1 MSKDLDCWAYEN
13 NVTLDFSRA
22 GKLSDNLYIELI
34 NGRFRD
40 EFLNINWFMS
50 LEEAEE
56 KIDAWRDEYNHYQ
69 PHSPLNNL
77 TPIE

>member
-1 MSKDLDCWAYEN
+1 MTKDLDFWAYEN

-22 GKLSDNLYIELI
+22 GKPKDNPYIELF

-56 KIDAWRDEYNHYQ
+56 KIDAW
-69 PHSPLNNL
+69 
-77 TPIE
+77 